1 MKPNARK
8 RCFNG
13 FFFFFFELFGNTM
26 FTGRILN
33 SFFLPPIFRVRM
45 CLHVSV
51 CVDHRIAQRIAS

>member
-1 MKPNARK
+1 
-8 RCFNG
+8 
-13 FFFFFFELFGNTM
+13 M

>member
-13 FFFFFFELFGNTM
+13 FFFFELFGNTM